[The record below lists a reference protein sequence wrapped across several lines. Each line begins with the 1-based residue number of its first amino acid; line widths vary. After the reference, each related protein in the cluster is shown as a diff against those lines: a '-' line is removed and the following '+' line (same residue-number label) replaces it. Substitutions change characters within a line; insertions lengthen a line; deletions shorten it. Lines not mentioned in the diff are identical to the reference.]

1 MISQTSYNDI
11 SKYFFIDKMLI
22 QKSYQYELIP
32 NGEQVRKLK
41 QFCGCC
47 RFVFNKGL
55 EEVKKYY
62 ETTGHF
68 LNYVQLAAFLSKWK
82 QDCDWLKD
90 CNAQV
95 LQQSM
100 KNLSRALMNFSAKR
114 AGFPK
119 FKIKGRKDSCRFP
132 QDVKSD
138 PNNNRIY
145 LPKIGWVRYR
155 NSRTIIGTIKN
166 VTVTAKCGKWY
177 VSVQTEY
184 EQEQPVHS
192 GNDIGIDM
200 GIVRFATLSDGRY
213 FEPINAFHSLK
224 GRLAK
229 LQRQLKRKTKGSN
242 NWKKLVAK
250 ISKLHHRIANIRKN
264 FLHQISNT
272 ISKNHATVYIEDL
285 KVGNMS
291 KSAKG
296 TVENPGRNIRQKSGL
311 NRAILDQAW
320 YEFRRQLEYK
330 LRWRGGQLIPVSPQY
345 TSQCCPVCR
354 HTAKENRTTQA
365 LFACVQCGYI
375 ENADMVGA
383 MNVLQRGRALSAAG

>member
-1 MISQTSYNDI
+1 
-11 SKYFFIDKMLI
+11 MLV

-47 RFVFNKGL
+47 RFVFNRGL

-62 ETTGHF
+62 ESTGHF
-68 LNYVQLAAFLSKWK
+68 LNYAQLTALLPKWK
-82 QDCDWLKD
+82 QDADWLKD
-90 CNAQV
+90 CHSQV

-100 KNLSRALMNFSAKR
+100 KNLSQALMNFSGGRANFPRFKAK
-114 AGFPK
+114 GK
-119 FKIKGRKDSCRFP
+119 KDSCRFP
-132 QDVKSD
+132 QGIRLDGG
-138 PNNNRIY
+138 NNRIY
-145 LPKIGWVRYR
+145 LSKIGWLRYR
-155 NSRTIIGTIKN
+155 NSRETIGTIKN
-166 VTVTAKCGKWY
+166 VTVFLKCGKCY
-177 VSVQTEY
+177 VSIQTEY
-184 EQEQPVHS
+184 EQEQPVHT
-192 GNDIGIDM
+192 GDDIGIDM
-200 GIVRFATLSDGRY
+200 GIARFATLSDGRY

-272 ISKNHATVYIEDL
+272 ISKNHATVYVEDL

-296 TVENPGRNIRQKSGL
+296 TVENQGKNIRQKAGL

-330 LRWRGGQLIPVSPQY
+330 LRWRGGQLILVSPQY
-345 TSQCCPVCR
+345 TSQCCPACG
-354 HTAKENRTTQA
+354 HTAKANRTTQA
-365 LFACVQCGYI
+365 LFACVQCGYT
-375 ENADMVGA
+375 ENADAVGA
-383 MNVLQRGRALSAAG
+383 MNVLQRGRALLSAAG

>member
-1 MISQTSYNDI
+1 M
-11 SKYFFIDKMLI
+11 
-22 QKSYQYELIP
+22 
-32 NGEQVRKLK
+32 
-41 QFCGCC
+41 
-47 RFVFNKGL
+47 
-55 EEVKKYY
+55 KKYY

-68 LNYVQLAAFLSKWK
+68 LNYVQLAAFLPKWK
-82 QDCDWLKD
+82 QDADWLKD
-90 CNAQV
+90 CNAQA

-100 KNLSRALMNFSAKR
+100 KNLSQALMNFFAGRANFPRFKAK
-114 AGFPK
+114 GK
-119 FKIKGRKDSCRFP
+119 KDSCRFP
-132 QDVKSD
+132 QSVKAD
-138 PNNNRIY
+138 QNNNRIY

-155 NSRTIIGTIKN
+155 NSRQTIGIIKN

-177 VSVQTEY
+177 VSIQTEY
-184 EQEQPVHS
+184 EQEKPIHS
-192 GNDIGIDM
+192 GGDIGIDM
-200 GIVRFATLSDGRY
+200 GIVRFATLSNGQY
-213 FEPINAFHSLK
+213 FNPVNAFKTLK

-250 ISKLHHRIANIRKN
+250 IGKLHKRIANIRKN

-272 ISKNHATVYIEDL
+272 ISKNHATVYVEDL
-285 KVGNMS
+285 QVKNMS

-296 TVENPGRNIRQKSGL
+296 TKENPGKMVKQKSGL

-345 TSQCCPVCR
+345 TSQCCPACG
-354 HTAKENRTTQA
+354 HTAKANRTTQA
-365 LFACVQCGYI
+365 LFACVQCGYT
-375 ENADMVGA
+375 ENADVVGA

>member
-1 MISQTSYNDI
+1 
-11 SKYFFIDKMLI
+11 MLI
-22 QKSYQYELIP
+22 QRSYQYELIP

-68 LNYVQLAAFLSKWK
+68 LNYIQLAAFLPKWK

-100 KNLSRALMNFSAKR
+100 KNLSRALMNFSAGR
-114 AGFPK
+114 ANFPR
-119 FKIKGRKDSCRFP
+119 FKAKGRKDSCRFP
-132 QDVKSD
+132 QSVKSD
-138 PNNNRIY
+138 QNNNRIY

-177 VSVQTEY
+177 VSIQTEY
-184 EQEQPVHS
+184 EQEKPVHH
-192 GNDIGIDM
+192 GDDIGIDM
-200 GIVRFATLSDGRY
+200 GVVRFATLSDGRY

-229 LQRQLKRKTKGSN
+229 LQRQLKRKTKGSS

-296 TVENPGRNIRQKSGL
+296 TVEKHGKMVKQKSGL

-345 TSQCCPVCR
+345 TSQCCPACG

-365 LFACVQCGYI
+365 LFACVQCGYSN
-375 ENADMVGA
+375 NADVVGA
-383 MNVLQRGRALSAAG
+383 MNVLQRGRALGAAG

>member
-1 MISQTSYNDI
+1 
-11 SKYFFIDKMLI
+11 MLI
-22 QKSYQYELIP
+22 LKSYQYELIP

-68 LNYVQLAAFLSKWK
+68 LNYVQLAAFLPKWK

-100 KNLSRALMNFSAKR
+100 KNLSRALLNFSAGR
-114 AGFPK
+114 ANFPR
-119 FKIKGRKDSCRFP
+119 FKAKGRKDSCRFP
-132 QDVKSD
+132 QSVKSD
-138 PNNNRIY
+138 QNNNRIY

-177 VSVQTEY
+177 VSIQTEY
-184 EQEQPVHS
+184 EQEKPVHS
-192 GNDIGIDM
+192 SSDIGIDM
-200 GIVRFATLSDGRY
+200 GIVRFATLSNGQY
-213 FEPINAFHSLK
+213 FNPVNAFKTLK
-224 GRLAK
+224 GKLAK
-229 LQRQLKRKTKGSN
+229 LQRQLKRKTKGSS
-242 NWKKLVAK
+242 NWKKLVTK
-250 ISKLHHRIANIRKN
+250 IGKLHYRIANIRKN

-272 ISKNHATVYIEDL
+272 ISKNHATVYVEDL
-285 KVGNMS
+285 QVKNMS

-296 TVENPGRNIRQKSGL
+296 TKDNPGKMVKQKTGL

-330 LRWRGGQLIPVSPQY
+330 LRWRGGQLIPISPQY
-345 TSQCCPVCR
+345 TSQCCPACG
-354 HTAKENRTTQA
+354 HTAKANRTAQA
-365 LFACVQCGYI
+365 LFACVECGYT
-375 ENADMVGA
+375 ENADVVGA

>member
-1 MISQTSYNDI
+1 
-11 SKYFFIDKMLI
+11 MLI

-62 ETTGHF
+62 DTTGHF
-68 LNYVQLAAFLSKWK
+68 LNYVQLAALLPKWK
-82 QDCDWLKD
+82 QDADWLKD
-90 CNAQV
+90 CNAQA

-100 KNLSRALMNFSAKR
+100 KNLSRALMNFSAGR
-114 AGFPK
+114 ANFPR
-119 FKIKGRKDSCRFP
+119 FKAKGRKDSCRFP
-132 QDVKSD
+132 QGFKSD
-138 PNNNRIY
+138 QNNNRIY
-145 LPKIGWVRYR
+145 LSKIGWVRYR

-177 VSVQTEY
+177 VSIQTEY
-184 EQEQPVHS
+184 EQETPVHS
-192 GNDIGIDM
+192 GSDIGIDM
-200 GIVRFATLSDGRY
+200 GIVRFATLSNGQY
-213 FEPINAFHSLK
+213 FNPVNAFKTLK
-224 GRLAK
+224 GRLVK

-264 FLHQISNT
+264 FLHQINNT
-272 ISKNHATVYIEDL
+272 ISKNHATVYVEDL
-285 KVGNMS
+285 QVKNMS

-296 TVENPGRNIRQKSGL
+296 TMEKHGKMVKQKSGL

-330 LRWRGGQLIPVSPQY
+330 LRWRGGQLIPISPQY
-345 TSQCCPVCR
+345 TSQCCPACG

-365 LFACVQCGYI
+365 LFACVQCGYSN
-375 ENADMVGA
+375 NADVVGA
-383 MNVLQRGRALSAAG
+383 INVLQRGQALSAAG

>member
-1 MISQTSYNDI
+1 
-11 SKYFFIDKMLI
+11 MLI

-47 RFVFNKGL
+47 RFVFNRGL

-62 ETTGHF
+62 DTTGHF
-68 LNYVQLAAFLSKWK
+68 LNYIQLAAFLPKWK
-82 QDCDWLKD
+82 QDADWLKE
-90 CNAQV
+90 CNAQA

-100 KNLSRALMNFSAKR
+100 KNLSRALMNFFAGRANFPRFKAK
-114 AGFPK
+114 GK
-119 FKIKGRKDSCRFP
+119 KDSCRFP
-132 QDVKSD
+132 QSVKSD
-138 PNNNRIY
+138 QNNNRIY

-177 VSVQTEY
+177 VSIQTEY
-184 EQEQPVHS
+184 EQEKPVHT

-200 GIVRFATLSDGRY
+200 GVVRFATLSDGRY

-296 TVENPGRNIRQKSGL
+296 TVEKHGKMVKQKSGL

-330 LRWRGGQLIPVSPQY
+330 LRWRGGQLIPISPQY
-345 TSQCCPVCR
+345 TSQCCPACG

-365 LFACVQCGYI
+365 LFCCVQCGYT
-375 ENADMVGA
+375 ENADVVGA
-383 MNVLQRGRALSAAG
+383 MNVLQRGRALSATG

>member
-1 MISQTSYNDI
+1 
-11 SKYFFIDKMLI
+11 MLV
-22 QKSYQYELIP
+22 QKSYQYELIL

-47 RFVFNKGL
+47 RFVFNRGL

-62 ETTGHF
+62 ESTGYF
-68 LNYVQLAAFLSKWK
+68 LNYAQLTALLPKWK
-82 QDCDWLKD
+82 QDADWLKD
-90 CNAQV
+90 CHSQV

-100 KNLSRALMNFSAKR
+100 KNLSQALMNFSAGR
-114 AGFPK
+114 ANFPR
-119 FKIKGRKDSCRFP
+119 FKAKGRKDSCRFP
-132 QDVKSD
+132 QGFNSD
-138 PNNNRIY
+138 QNNNRIY
-145 LPKIGWVRYR
+145 LPKIGWVRFR
-155 NSRTIIGTIKN
+155 NSRTIISTIKN

-177 VSVQTEY
+177 VSIQTEY
-184 EQEQPVHS
+184 EQEEPVHYGS
-192 GNDIGIDM
+192 DIGIDM
-200 GIVRFATLSDGRY
+200 GIVRFATLSNGQY
-213 FEPINAFHSLK
+213 FNPVNAFKTLK
-224 GRLAK
+224 GKLAK

-250 ISKLHHRIANIRKN
+250 IGKLHKRIANIRKN

-296 TVENPGRNIRQKSGL
+296 TMENPGKNIRQKSGL

-330 LRWRGGQLIPVSPQY
+330 LRWRGGQLIFRSGRWIGRLSEDVCQ
-345 TSQCCPVCR
+345 TSR
-354 HTAKENRTTQA
+354 HPILTQTKEPLNA
-365 LFACVQCGYI
+365 VLFRLTILKITPLSCFIA
-375 ENADMVGA
+375 
-383 MNVLQRGRALSAAG
+383 GRFL

>member
-1 MISQTSYNDI
+1 
-11 SKYFFIDKMLI
+11 MLI

-62 ETTGHF
+62 ETAGHF
-68 LNYVQLAAFLSKWK
+68 LNYVQLAAFLPKWK
-82 QDCDWLKD
+82 QDADWLKD

-100 KNLSRALMNFSAKR
+100 KNLSRALMNFFAGRANFPRFKAK
-114 AGFPK
+114 GK
-119 FKIKGRKDSCRFP
+119 KDSCRFP
-132 QDVKSD
+132 QSVKSD
-138 PNNNRIY
+138 QSNNHIY

-177 VSVQTEY
+177 VSIQTEY
-184 EQEQPVHS
+184 EQEKPVHS
-192 GNDIGIDM
+192 GGDIGVDM
-200 GIVRFATLSDGRY
+200 GIVRFATLSNGQY
-213 FEPINAFHSLK
+213 FNPVNAFKTLK
-224 GRLAK
+224 GKLAK

-250 ISKLHHRIANIRKN
+250 IGKLHKRIANIRKN

-285 KVGNMS
+285 QVKNMS

-296 TVENPGRNIRQKSGL
+296 TVEKHGRMVKQKSGL

-345 TSQCCPVCR
+345 TSQCCPACG
-354 HTAKENRTTQA
+354 HTEKANRTTQA
-365 LFACVQCGYI
+365 LFACVQCGYT
-375 ENADMVGA
+375 ENADVVGA

>member
-1 MISQTSYNDI
+1 
-11 SKYFFIDKMLI
+11 MLI
-22 QKSYQYELIP
+22 QKSYQYELIL

-68 LNYVQLAAFLSKWK
+68 LNYVQLAAFLPKWK
-82 QDCDWLKD
+82 QDAEWLKD
-90 CNAQV
+90 CNAQA

-100 KNLSRALMNFSAKR
+100 KNLSRALMNFFAGR
-114 AGFPK
+114 ANFPR
-119 FKIKGRKDSCRFP
+119 FKAKGRKDSCRFP
-132 QDVKSD
+132 QGFKSD
-138 PNNNRIY
+138 QNNNRIY

-177 VSVQTEY
+177 VSIQTEY
-184 EQEQPVHS
+184 EQETPVHTGS
-192 GNDIGIDM
+192 DIGIDM

-224 GRLAK
+224 GRLTK
-229 LQRQLKRKTKGSN
+229 LQRQLKRKTKGSS

-296 TVENPGRNIRQKSGL
+296 TVEKPGKMVKQKSGL

-330 LRWRGGQLIPVSPQY
+330 LRWRGGQLILVSPQY
-345 TSQCCPVCR
+345 TSQCCPACC
-354 HTAKENRTTQA
+354 HTAKANRTTQA
-365 LFACVQCGYI
+365 LFACVQCGYSN
-375 ENADMVGA
+375 NADVVGA
-383 MNVLQRGRALSAAG
+383 MNVL

>member
-1 MISQTSYNDI
+1 
-11 SKYFFIDKMLI
+11 MLI

-62 ETTGHF
+62 DTTGHF
-68 LNYVQLAAFLSKWK
+68 LNYAQLTAFLPKWK
-82 QDCDWLKD
+82 QENVWLKD
-90 CNAQV
+90 CHSQV

-100 KNLSRALMNFSAKR
+100 KNLSQALMNFSAGR
-114 AGFPK
+114 ANFPR
-119 FKIKGRKDSCRFP
+119 FKAKGKKDSCRFP
-132 QDVKSD
+132 QGVKSD
-138 PNNNRIY
+138 QNNSRIY
-145 LPKIGWVRYR
+145 LPKIGWVRYH

-177 VSVQTEY
+177 VSIQTEY
-184 EQEQPVHS
+184 EQEKPVHS

-285 KVGNMS
+285 QVKNMS

-296 TVENPGRNIRQKSGL
+296 TMEKYGKMVKQKSGL

-330 LRWRGGQLIPVSPQY
+330 LRWRGGQLIPVLPQY
-345 TSQCCPVCR
+345 TSQCCPACG
-354 HTAKENRTTQA
+354 HTAKANRTTQA
-365 LFACVQCGYI
+365 LFACVQCGYSN
-375 ENADMVGA
+375 NADVVGA
-383 MNVLQRGRALSAAG
+383 MNVLQRGRALSATG

>member
-1 MISQTSYNDI
+1 
-11 SKYFFIDKMLI
+11 MLI
-22 QKSYQYELIP
+22 QKSYQYELIL

-62 ETTGHF
+62 DATGHF
-68 LNYVQLAAFLSKWK
+68 LNYAQLTAFLPKWK

-100 KNLSRALMNFSAKR
+100 KNLSRALMNFSVGRANFPRFKAK
-114 AGFPK
+114 GK
-119 FKIKGRKDSCRFP
+119 KDRCRFP
-132 QDVKSD
+132 QGFKSD
-138 PNNNRIY
+138 QNSSRIY

-155 NSRTIIGTIKN
+155 NSKHITGTIKN
-166 VTVTAKCGKWY
+166 ITISTKCGKWY
-177 VSVQTEY
+177 VSIQTEY
-184 EQEQPVHS
+184 EQEKPVHT

-224 GRLAK
+224 GKLAK

-250 ISKLHHRIANIRKN
+250 IGKLHHRIANIRKN

-272 ISKNHATVYIEDL
+272 ISKSHATVYVEDL
-285 KVGNMS
+285 QVKNMS

-296 TVENPGRNIRQKSGL
+296 TVEKPGKKVKQKSGL

-330 LRWRGGQLIPVSPQY
+330 LRWRGGQLIPISPQY
-345 TSQCCPVCR
+345 TSQCCPACG
-354 HTAKENRTTQA
+354 HTAKANRTTQA
-365 LFACVQCGYI
+365 LFACVKCGYT
-375 ENADMVGA
+375 ENADVVGA

>member
-1 MISQTSYNDI
+1 
-11 SKYFFIDKMLI
+11 MLI
-22 QKSYQYELIP
+22 QRSYKYELIP
-32 NGEQVRKLK
+32 NGEQVCKLK

-62 ETTGHF
+62 DYTGYL
-68 LNYVQLAAFLSKWK
+68 LNYVQLAAFLPKWK
-82 QDCDWLKD
+82 QDVDWLKD
-90 CNAQV
+90 CHSQV

-100 KNLSRALMNFSAKR
+100 KNLSYGLANYTAGRANFPR
-114 AGFPK
+114 
-119 FKIKGRKDSCRFP
+119 FKVKGRKDSCRFP
-132 QDVKSD
+132 QGVKSD
-138 PNNNRIY
+138 QNNNRIY

-155 NSRTIIGTIKN
+155 NSRTIVGTIKN
-166 VTVTAKCGKWY
+166 VTVTAKCDKWY
-177 VSVQTEY
+177 VSIQTEY
-184 EQEQPVHS
+184 EQETPVHT
-192 GNDIGIDM
+192 GGDIGIDM
-200 GIVRFATLSDGRY
+200 GVVRFATLSNGQY
-213 FEPINAFHSLK
+213 FNPVNAFKTLK
-224 GRLAK
+224 GKLAK
-229 LQRQLKRKTKGSN
+229 LQRQLKRKTKGSS

-250 ISKLHHRIANIRKN
+250 ISRLHHRIANIRKN

-296 TVENPGRNIRQKSGL
+296 TKENPGKNIRQKAGL

-330 LRWRGGQLIPVSPQY
+330 LRWRGGQLILVPPQY
-345 TSQCCPVCR
+345 TSQCCPACG

-365 LFACVQCGYI
+365 LFACVQCGYT
-375 ENADMVGA
+375 ENADVVGA
-383 MNVLQRGRALSAAG
+383 MNVLQRGRALSAAD

>member
-1 MISQTSYNDI
+1 
-11 SKYFFIDKMLI
+11 MLI

-47 RFVFNKGL
+47 RFVFNRGL

-68 LNYVQLAAFLSKWK
+68 LNYVQLAAFLPKWK
-82 QDCDWLKD
+82 QDADWLKD

-100 KNLSRALMNFSAKR
+100 KNLSRALMNFSAGR
-114 AGFPK
+114 ANFPR
-119 FKIKGRKDSCRFP
+119 FKAKGKKDSCRFP
-132 QDVKSD
+132 QSVKSD

-166 VTVTAKCGKWY
+166 VTVTAKCDKWY
-177 VSVQTEY
+177 VSIQTEY
-184 EQEQPVHS
+184 EQEKPVHT

-200 GIVRFATLSDGRY
+200 GIVRFATLSNGQY
-213 FEPINAFHSLK
+213 FNPVNAFKTLK

-272 ISKNHATVYIEDL
+272 ISKNHATVYVEDL

-296 TVENPGRNIRQKSGL
+296 TVENPGKNIRQKAGL

-345 TSQCCPVCR
+345 TSQCCPACG

-365 LFACVQCGYI
+365 LFACVQCGYT
-375 ENADMVGA
+375 ENADVVGA
-383 MNVLQRGRALSAAG
+383 INVLQRGRTLLGAAG

>member
-1 MISQTSYNDI
+1 
-11 SKYFFIDKMLI
+11 MLI

-47 RFVFNKGL
+47 RFVFNRGL

-62 ETTGHF
+62 ESTGYF
-68 LNYVQLAAFLSKWK
+68 LNYAQLTALLPKWK
-82 QDCDWLKD
+82 QDADWLKD
-90 CNAQV
+90 CHSQV

-100 KNLSRALMNFSAKR
+100 KNLSQALMNFSAGR
-114 AGFPK
+114 ANFPH
-119 FKIKGRKDSCRFP
+119 FKAKGGKDSCRFP
-132 QDVKSD
+132 QGIKLDGG
-138 PNNNRIY
+138 NNRIY

-155 NSRTIIGTIKN
+155 NSRETIGTIKN
-166 VTVTAKCGKWY
+166 VAVFFKCGKWY
-177 VSVQTEY
+177 VSIQTEY
-184 EQEQPVHS
+184 EQEQPVHT

-200 GIVRFATLSDGRY
+200 GVVRFVTLSNGQY
-213 FEPINAFHSLK
+213 FNPVNAFKTLK

-229 LQRQLKRKTKGSN
+229 LQRQLKRKTKGSS
-242 NWKKLVAK
+242 NWNKLVAK
-250 ISKLHHRIANIRKN
+250 ISRLHHRIANIRKN

-296 TVENPGRNIRQKSGL
+296 TVEKPGKMVKQKSGL
-311 NRAILDQAW
+311 NRTILDQAW

-330 LRWRGGQLIPVSPQY
+330 LRWRGGQLILVSPQY
-345 TSQCCPVCR
+345 TSQCCPACG

-365 LFACVQCGYI
+365 LFACMQCGYSN
-375 ENADMVGA
+375 NADVVGA
-383 MNVLQRGRALSAAG
+383 MNVLQCGRALSATG

>member
-1 MISQTSYNDI
+1 
-11 SKYFFIDKMLI
+11 MLI

-68 LNYVQLAAFLSKWK
+68 LNYVQLAAFLPKWK
-82 QDCDWLKD
+82 QDADWLKD
-90 CNAQV
+90 CNAQA

-100 KNLSRALMNFSAKR
+100 KNLSQALMNFFAGR
-114 AGFPK
+114 ANFPR
-119 FKIKGRKDSCRFP
+119 FKAKGRKDSCRFP
-132 QDVKSD
+132 QGIKLDGG
-138 PNNNRIY
+138 NNRIY
-145 LPKIGWVRYR
+145 LPKIGWLRYR

-177 VSVQTEY
+177 VSIQTEY
-184 EQEQPVHS
+184 EQETPVHT

-200 GIVRFATLSDGRY
+200 GVVRFTTLSDGRY

-250 ISKLHHRIANIRKN
+250 IGKLHHRIANIRKN

-272 ISKNHATVYIEDL
+272 ISKNHAIVYIEDL

-296 TVENPGRNIRQKSGL
+296 TKDNPGKMVKQKSGL

-330 LRWRGGQLIPVSPQY
+330 LRWRGGQLIPISPQY
-345 TSQCCPVCR
+345 TSQCCPACG

-365 LFACVQCGYI
+365 LFACVQCGHT
-375 ENADMVGA
+375 ENADVVGA
-383 MNVLQRGRALSAAG
+383 MNVLQRGRALLSAAG

>member
-1 MISQTSYNDI
+1 
-11 SKYFFIDKMLI
+11 MLI

-47 RFVFNKGL
+47 RFVFNRGL

-62 ETTGHF
+62 DTTGYF
-68 LNYVQLAAFLSKWK
+68 LNYAQLTALLPKWK
-82 QDCDWLKD
+82 QDADWLKD
-90 CNAQV
+90 CHSQV

-100 KNLSRALMNFSAKR
+100 KNLSQALMNFSTDR
-114 AGFPK
+114 ANFPR
-119 FKIKGRKDSCRFP
+119 FKAKGRKDSCRFP
-132 QDVKSD
+132 QGIKLDGG
-138 PNNNRIY
+138 NNRIY

-166 VTVTAKCGKWY
+166 VTVTAKCGNWY
-177 VSVQTEY
+177 ISIQTEY
-184 EQEQPVHS
+184 EQEKPVHT
-192 GNDIGIDM
+192 GGDIGIDM

-229 LQRQLKRKTKGSN
+229 LQKRLKRKIKGSN

-272 ISKNHATVYIEDL
+272 ISKNHATVYVEDL
-285 KVGNMS
+285 QVKNMS
-291 KSAKG
+291 KSAKDTMEKHG
-296 TVENPGRNIRQKSGL
+296 KMVKQKSGL

-330 LRWRGGQLIPVSPQY
+330 LRWRGGQLILVAPQY
-345 TSQCCPVCR
+345 TSQCCPACG
-354 HTAKENRTTQA
+354 HTAKANRTTQA
-365 LFACVQCGYI
+365 LFACVQCGYT
-375 ENADMVGA
+375 ENADVVGA
-383 MNVLQRGRALSAAG
+383 MNVLQRGRALLSAAG

>member
-1 MISQTSYNDI
+1 
-11 SKYFFIDKMLI
+11 MLV
-22 QKSYQYELIP
+22 QRSYQYELIP

-47 RFVFNKGL
+47 RFVFNRGL

-68 LNYVQLAAFLSKWK
+68 LNYVQLAAFLPKWK

-100 KNLSRALMNFSAKR
+100 KNLSQALLNFSAGR
-114 AGFPK
+114 ANFPR
-119 FKIKGRKDSCRFP
+119 FKAKGRKDSCRFP
-132 QDVKSD
+132 QCVKSD
-138 PNNNRIY
+138 QNNNRIY

-155 NSRTIIGTIKN
+155 NSSTIIGTIKN
-166 VTVTAKCGKWY
+166 VTVTGKCGKWY
-177 VSVQTEY
+177 VSIQTEY
-184 EQEQPVHS
+184 EQEKPVHT
-192 GNDIGIDM
+192 GDDIGIDM
-200 GIVRFATLSDGRY
+200 GIVRFATLSDGQY
-213 FEPINAFHSLK
+213 FNPVNSFKTLK
-224 GRLAK
+224 GKLAE
-229 LQRQLKRKTKGSN
+229 LQRQLKRKTKGSG

-272 ISKNHATVYIEDL
+272 ISKNHATVYVEDL
-285 KVGNMS
+285 QVKNMS

-296 TVENPGRNIRQKSGL
+296 TKDNHGKMVKQKSGL

-345 TSQCCPVCR
+345 TSQCCPACG
-354 HTAKENRTTQA
+354 HTEKVNRTTQA
-365 LFACVQCGYI
+365 LFACVQCGYT
-375 ENADMVGA
+375 ENADVVGA

>member
-1 MISQTSYNDI
+1 M
-11 SKYFFIDKMLI
+11 FV

-62 ETTGHF
+62 ESTGHF
-68 LNYVQLAAFLSKWK
+68 LNYFQLAAFLPKWK

-90 CNAQV
+90 CNAQA

-100 KNLSRALMNFSAKR
+100 KNLSQALMNFSAGR
-114 AGFPK
+114 ANFPR
-119 FKIKGRKDSCRFP
+119 FKAKGRKDSCRFP
-132 QDVKSD
+132 QSVKSD
-138 PNNNRIY
+138 QNNNRIY

-177 VSVQTEY
+177 VSIQTEY
-184 EQEQPVHS
+184 EQEEPVHYGS
-192 GNDIGIDM
+192 DIGIDM
-200 GIVRFATLSDGRY
+200 GIVRFATLSNGQY
-213 FEPINAFHSLK
+213 FNPANAFKTLK
-224 GRLAK
+224 GKLAK

-242 NWKKLVAK
+242 NWKKLVTK

-296 TVENPGRNIRQKSGL
+296 TVENPGKMVKQKSGL

-330 LRWRGGQLIPVSPQY
+330 LRWRGGQLIPISPQY
-345 TSQCCPVCR
+345 TSQCCPACG
-354 HTAKENRTTQA
+354 HTAKANRTTQA
-365 LFACVQCGYI
+365 LFACVQCGYTA
-375 ENADMVGA
+375 NADVVGA
-383 MNVLQRGRALSAAG
+383 MNVLQRGRALLSAAG

>member
-1 MISQTSYNDI
+1 
-11 SKYFFIDKMLI
+11 MLI

-62 ETTGHF
+62 ESTGHF
-68 LNYVQLAAFLSKWK
+68 LNYAQLTALLPKWK
-82 QDCDWLKD
+82 QDADWLKD
-90 CNAQV
+90 CHSQV

-100 KNLSRALMNFSAKR
+100 KNLSQALMNFSAGR
-114 AGFPK
+114 ANFPR
-119 FKIKGRKDSCRFP
+119 FKAKGRKDSCRFP
-132 QDVKSD
+132 QGFKSD
-138 PNNNRIY
+138 QNNSRIY
-145 LPKIGWVRYR
+145 LPKIGWVRYH
-155 NSRTIIGTIKN
+155 NSRRIIGTIKN
-166 VTVTAKCGKWY
+166 ITISTKCGKWY
-177 VSVQTEY
+177 VSIQTEY
-184 EQEQPVHS
+184 EQEQPVHEYEQEQPVHS
-192 GNDIGIDM
+192 GSDIGIDM

-224 GRLAK
+224 ERLAK
-229 LQRQLKRKTKGSN
+229 LQKRLKRKIKGSS

-250 ISKLHHRIANIRKN
+250 IGKLHKRIANIRKN

-272 ISKNHATVYIEDL
+272 ISKNHATVYVEDL
-285 KVGNMS
+285 KVSNMT

-296 TVENPGRNIRQKSGL
+296 TVENPGKNIRQKSGL

-330 LRWRGGQLIPVSPQY
+330 LRWRGGQLILVSPQY
-345 TSQCCPVCR
+345 TSQCCPACG
-354 HTAKENRTTQA
+354 HTEKANRTTRA
-365 LFACVQCGYI
+365 LFACMKCGYT

>member
-1 MISQTSYNDI
+1 
-11 SKYFFIDKMLI
+11 MLI

-68 LNYVQLAAFLSKWK
+68 LNYVQLAAFLPKWK
-82 QDCDWLKD
+82 QDADWLKD
-90 CNAQV
+90 CNAQA

-100 KNLSRALMNFSAKR
+100 KNLSQALMNFFAGRANFPRFKAK
-114 AGFPK
+114 GK
-119 FKIKGRKDSCRFP
+119 KDSCRFP
-132 QDVKSD
+132 QGVKSD
-138 PNNNRIY
+138 QNNNRIY

-177 VSVQTEY
+177 VSIQTEY
-184 EQEQPVHS
+184 EQEIPVHS
-192 GNDIGIDM
+192 GSDIGIDM
-200 GIVRFATLSDGRY
+200 GIVRFATLSDSRY

-250 ISKLHHRIANIRKN
+250 IGKLHHRIDNIRKN

-296 TVENPGRNIRQKSGL
+296 TKENPGKMVKQKSGL
-311 NRAILDQAW
+311 NRVILDQAW

-330 LRWRGGQLIPVSPQY
+330 LRWRGGQLIPISPQY
-345 TSQCCPVCR
+345 TSQCCPACG

-365 LFACVQCGYI
+365 LFACVQCGYSN
-375 ENADMVGA
+375 NADMVGA
-383 MNVLQRGRALSAAG
+383 MNVLQRGRALSATG

>member
-1 MISQTSYNDI
+1 
-11 SKYFFIDKMLI
+11 MLV

-62 ETTGHF
+62 DTTGHF
-68 LNYVQLAAFLSKWK
+68 LNYVQLAAFLPKWK
-82 QDCDWLKD
+82 QDADWLKD

-100 KNLSRALMNFSAKR
+100 KNLSRALMNFFAGRANFPRFKAKD
-114 AGFPK
+114 K
-119 FKIKGRKDSCRFP
+119 KDSCRFP
-132 QDVKSD
+132 QGVKSD
-138 PNNNRIY
+138 QNNNRIY

-177 VSVQTEY
+177 ISIQTEY
-184 EQEQPVHS
+184 EQEKPVHT
-192 GNDIGIDM
+192 GGDIGIDM
-200 GIVRFATLSDGRY
+200 GIVRFATLSNGQY
-213 FEPINAFHSLK
+213 FNPVDAFKTLK

-250 ISKLHHRIANIRKN
+250 IGKLQHRIANIRKN

-272 ISKNHATVYIEDL
+272 ISKNHATVYVEDL
-285 KVGNMS
+285 QVKNMS

-296 TVENPGRNIRQKSGL
+296 TVENPGKNIRQKAGL
-311 NRAILDQAW
+311 NRAILGQAW

-330 LRWRGGQLIPVSPQY
+330 LRWRGGQLIPISPQY
-345 TSQCCPVCR
+345 TSQCCPACG

-365 LFACVQCGYI
+365 LFACVQCEYSN
-375 ENADMVGA
+375 NADVVGA
-383 MNVLQRGRALSAAG
+383 MNVLQRGRSLLSAAG

>member
-1 MISQTSYNDI
+1 
-11 SKYFFIDKMLI
+11 MLI
-22 QKSYQYELIP
+22 QRSYKYELIP
-32 NGEQVRKLK
+32 NGEQVCKLK

-62 ETTGHF
+62 DYTGYL
-68 LNYVQLAAFLSKWK
+68 LNYVQLAAFLPKWK
-82 QDCDWLKD
+82 QDVDWLKD
-90 CNAQV
+90 CHSQV

-100 KNLSRALMNFSAKR
+100 KNLSYGLANYTAGRANFPR
-114 AGFPK
+114 
-119 FKIKGRKDSCRFP
+119 FKVKGRKDSCRFP
-132 QDVKSD
+132 QGVKSD
-138 PNNNRIY
+138 QNNNRIY

-166 VTVTAKCGKWY
+166 VTVTAKCDKWY
-177 VSVQTEY
+177 VSIQTEY
-184 EQEQPVHS
+184 EQEKPVHY

-200 GIVRFATLSDGRY
+200 GIIRFATLSDGRY

-224 GRLAK
+224 GKLAK
-229 LQRQLKRKTKGSN
+229 LQKRLKRKIKGSS

-296 TVENPGRNIRQKSGL
+296 TMEKHGKMVKQKSGL

-330 LRWRGGQLIPVSPQY
+330 LRWRGGQLIPVAPQY
-345 TSQCCPVCR
+345 TSQCCPACG
-354 HTAKENRTTQA
+354 HTAKANRTTQA
-365 LFACVQCGYI
+365 LFACVQCGYT
-375 ENADMVGA
+375 ENADVVGA
-383 MNVLQRGRALSAAG
+383 MNVLQHGRALSAAG